1 MPFVSRCSVGGSSA
15 PLPTGNAGH
24 RLTAVQSGCSF
35 FLIYLAPLLV
45 ALADAEAALIW
56 TPPRIRSFLTNG
68 VKSASDIL
76 PSPFCLP
83 CAPIGL
89 HGASLS
95 AGQIVSLTLARARTH
110 TLAHADCART
120 RTRKGIV
127 HFSKI
132 LSVLTLGQFKCLLDN
147 TRCHAHPKVTV
158 ERLLNSDPLSLVREE
173 VRIFSSSFN

>member
-1 MPFVSRCSVGGSSA
+1 MQLLNINGLLFVSRCSVLSADGGSSA
-15 PLPTGNAGH
+15 PLPTGTAGH
-24 RLTAVQSGCSF
+24 RLRAVQSGCSR

-89 HGASLS
+89 HGASVS
-95 AGQIVSLTLARARTH
+95 AGQIVILH
-110 TLAHADCART
+110 WCART
-120 RTRKGIV
+120 QTQTHVQTIQARALGRT
-127 HFSKI
+127 
-132 LSVLTLGQFKCLLDN
+132 LLISQKYN
-147 TRCHAHPKVTV
+147 Q
-158 ERLLNSDPLSLVREE
+158 
-173 VRIFSSSFN
+173 FSSFVYSCLCLITGDVMYTSKWPFQK